1 MSKLNLLVIE
11 IPTDGPPN
19 IVDKGGLDDWIVY
32 AALDRILALMDLED
46 EAGDVEVTKT
56 EEE

>member
-1 MSKLNLLVIE
+1 MSLNLVVIE
-11 IPTDGPPN
+11 IPTDGTPS